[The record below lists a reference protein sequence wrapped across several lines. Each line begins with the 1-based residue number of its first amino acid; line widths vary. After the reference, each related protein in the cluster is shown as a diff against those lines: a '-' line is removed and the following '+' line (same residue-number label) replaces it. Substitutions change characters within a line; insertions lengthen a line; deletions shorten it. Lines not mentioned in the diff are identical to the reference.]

1 MKKITFIT
9 MLIVSCASFSQVQ
22 LTGIVKDSIGN
33 PLEMANVIALD
44 TVAKKIASFGFTDG
58 TGNFKLDLKANTTY
72 NIKISYIGFKEIS
85 KFIKTKESNLLF
97 NYTMSEDNLLDGI
110 SIVSKM
116 PITIKGDTI
125 IYNADSFKNG
135 SERKLE
141 DVLQK
146 LPGVEVNDAGEI
158 EVEGKK
164 VEKVMIDGKDIFD
177 GDTKLATK
185 NIPSNAVDKIQVL
198 RNFSLIF
205 MATLS

>member
-158 EVEGKK
+158 EVEGKRLVK
-164 VEKVMIDGKDIFD
+164 LLLKEKIFLM
-177 GDTKLATK
+177 G
-185 NIPSNAVDKIQVL
+185 I
-198 RNFSLIF
+198 
-205 MATLS
+205 LS